1 MIIIKTTSDSH
12 KAIKLI
18 ANTLLNKRYAACVNI
33 LPRIRSKYIWEGRIV
48 ESRESALLIKT
59 VAKMEKKVY
68 TIIKKL
74 HNYDVPEI
82 TTIETSNVDT
92 DYLNW
97 VEGSLKNKSKKE
109 RVKK

>member
-12 KAIKLI
+12 KTIKLI

-68 TIIKKL
+68 TTIKKL

-97 VEGSLKNKSKKE
+97 IVGSLKNKSKKE
-109 RVKK
+109 S

>member
-12 KAIKLI
+12 KTIKLI

-68 TIIKKL
+68 TTIKKF
-74 HNYDVPEI
+74 
-82 TTIETSNVDT
+82 T
-92 DYLNW
+92 
-97 VEGSLKNKSKKE
+97 
-109 RVKK
+109 